1 MGGIAALAWLFTGN
15 VTTTVILALAGIFGS
30 VMMTTK
36 DQSNLSVVD
45 QVQNL
50 IRFYADRKS
59 TRTATGTNGG
69 LNNVRS
75 HSRLLSVAG
84 RSRLKDEAALWC
96 DSYNINMDCRN
107 FIQAKAM
114 TVMNSRELDSFI
126 GELVRFYGVERAIY
140 VLSRT
145 VQFSDWDSRFDQA
158 VLDRAGQTDFPDART
173 PRDENHVDPTTR
185 YVTEIDPC
193 VANAIFMKLMELEEE
208 QEAIAQMENDGQKEL
223 DEDMALEM

>member
-1 MGGIAALAWLFTGN
+1 MYAAIPVYYPSLEEA
-15 VTTTVILALAGIFGS
+15 A
-30 VMMTTK
+30 
-36 DQSNLSVVD
+36 
-45 QVQNL
+45 
-50 IRFYADRKS
+50 R
-59 TRTATGTNGG
+59 
-69 LNNVRS
+69 
-75 HSRLLSVAG
+75 
-84 RSRLKDEAALWC
+84 KDEAALWR

-107 FIQAKAM
+107 FIQDKAM
-114 TVMNSRELDSFI
+114 TAMNSRELDSFI

-223 DEDMALEM
+223 DEDMALEL

>member
-1 MGGIAALAWLFTGN
+1 MYAAIPVYYPSLEEA
-15 VTTTVILALAGIFGS
+15 A
-30 VMMTTK
+30 
-36 DQSNLSVVD
+36 
-45 QVQNL
+45 
-50 IRFYADRKS
+50 R
-59 TRTATGTNGG
+59 
-69 LNNVRS
+69 
-75 HSRLLSVAG
+75 
-84 RSRLKDEAALWC
+84 KDEAALWC

-173 PRDENHVDPTTR
+173 RG
-185 YVTEIDPC
+185 
-193 VANAIFMKLMELEEE
+193 MKTMLTQPPGMSRRL
-208 QEAIAQMENDGQKEL
+208 IR
-223 DEDMALEM
+223 ALQTPSL

>member
-1 MGGIAALAWLFTGN
+1 MYAAIPVYYPSLEEA
-15 VTTTVILALAGIFGS
+15 A
-30 VMMTTK
+30 
-36 DQSNLSVVD
+36 
-45 QVQNL
+45 
-50 IRFYADRKS
+50 R
-59 TRTATGTNGG
+59 
-69 LNNVRS
+69 
-75 HSRLLSVAG
+75 
-84 RSRLKDEAALWC
+84 KDEAALWC

-107 FIQAKAM
+107 FIQDKAM
-114 TVMNSRELDSFI
+114 TAMNSRELDSFI

-145 VQFSDWDSRFDQA
+145 IQFSDWDSRFDQA

-173 PRDENHVDPTTR
+173 PRDENHVDPTTQ

-208 QEAIAQMENDGQKEL
+208 QETTTQMENDGQKEL

>member
-1 MGGIAALAWLFTGN
+1 MQEKSLEKVDDFLRFYSRFYVPIN
-15 VTTTVILALAGIFGS
+15 TTTGRPVRERRL
-30 VMMTTK
+30 
-36 DQSNLSVVD
+36 DEHSNNELYYPS
-45 QVQNL
+45 L
-50 IRFYADRKS
+50 EEAAR
-59 TRTATGTNGG
+59 
-69 LNNVRS
+69 
-75 HSRLLSVAG
+75 
-84 RSRLKDEAALWC
+84 KDEAALWC

>member
-1 MGGIAALAWLFTGN
+1 MYATIPVYYPSLEEAA
-15 VTTTVILALAGIFGS
+15 
-30 VMMTTK
+30 
-36 DQSNLSVVD
+36 
-45 QVQNL
+45 
-50 IRFYADRKS
+50 R
-59 TRTATGTNGG
+59 
-69 LNNVRS
+69 
-75 HSRLLSVAG
+75 
-84 RSRLKDEAALWC
+84 KDEAALWC

-107 FIQAKAM
+107 FIQDKAM
-114 TVMNSRELDSFI
+114 TAMNSRELDSFI

-145 VQFSDWDSRFDQA
+145 IQFSDWDSRFDQA

-173 PRDENHVDPTTR
+173 PRDENHVDPTTQ

-208 QEAIAQMENDGQKEL
+208 QETTTQMENDGQKEL

>member
-1 MGGIAALAWLFTGN
+1 MYAAIPVYYPSLEEA
-15 VTTTVILALAGIFGS
+15 A
-30 VMMTTK
+30 
-36 DQSNLSVVD
+36 
-45 QVQNL
+45 
-50 IRFYADRKS
+50 R
-59 TRTATGTNGG
+59 
-69 LNNVRS
+69 
-75 HSRLLSVAG
+75 
-84 RSRLKDEAALWC
+84 KDEAALWC

-193 VANAIFMKLMELEEE
+193 AANAIFMKLMELEEE
-208 QEAIAQMENDGQKEL
+208 QEATAQMENDGQKEL

>member
-1 MGGIAALAWLFTGN
+1 MYAAIPVYYPSLEEA
-15 VTTTVILALAGIFGS
+15 A
-30 VMMTTK
+30 
-36 DQSNLSVVD
+36 
-45 QVQNL
+45 
-50 IRFYADRKS
+50 R
-59 TRTATGTNGG
+59 
-69 LNNVRS
+69 
-75 HSRLLSVAG
+75 
-84 RSRLKDEAALWC
+84 KDEAALWC

-114 TVMNSRELDSFI
+114 TVMNSRDLDSFI

-145 VQFSDWDSRFDQA
+145 IQFSDWDSRFGQA

-208 QEAIAQMENDGQKEL
+208 QEATAQMENDGQKEL

>member
-1 MGGIAALAWLFTGN
+1 MYAAIPVYYPSLEEA
-15 VTTTVILALAGIFGS
+15 A
-30 VMMTTK
+30 
-36 DQSNLSVVD
+36 
-45 QVQNL
+45 
-50 IRFYADRKS
+50 R
-59 TRTATGTNGG
+59 
-69 LNNVRS
+69 
-75 HSRLLSVAG
+75 
-84 RSRLKDEAALWC
+84 KDEAALWC

-173 PRDENHVDPTTR
+173 PGRR
-185 YVTEIDPC
+185 G
-193 VANAIFMKLMELEEE
+193 MKTMLTQPPGMSRRL
-208 QEAIAQMENDGQKEL
+208 IR
-223 DEDMALEM
+223 ALQTPSL